1 MEEEAFDMREA
12 LATGENLDKV
22 LAYAFVHEEYL
33 KELISYL
40 DDDLWT
46 VSKNAL
52 SILLQIAKDRPE
64 LYEPMLSKMMAMI
77 HKSESVPLTQ
87 EIARAFGQIAKAR
100 PELVK
105 RVMPVLFASYR
116 VGDIKTRVNM
126 VYVIEEIARSNP
138 HLLSDLV
145 ADIKLLITSKDEK
158 DKLTALNF
166 VTALGENNFA
176 YVRPFL
182 HYLLG
187 LLNDENEVVRASTVE
202 SLVLLAENNEKFRKL
217 VLSKLKEI
225 NDTSEL
231 VRKVVKEGIIRLTM
245 KEGI

>member
-1 MEEEAFDMREA
+1 MEEEEFDMREA
-12 LATGENLDKV
+12 LATGEDLDKV
-22 LAYAFVHEEYL
+22 LAYALIHEEYL
-33 KELISYL
+33 RELISYL

-46 VSKNAL
+46 VAKNAL
-52 SILLQIAKDRPE
+52 SILLQIAKDQPE
-64 LYEPMLSKMMAMI
+64 LYEPMLSKMMVMVR
-77 HKSESVPLTQ
+77 KSESVPLTQ
-87 EIARAFGQIAKAR
+87 EIARAFGQVAKAR

-116 VGDIKTRVNM
+116 IGDIKVRVNM

-138 HLLSDLV
+138 YLLRDLMT
-145 ADIKLLITSKDEK
+145 DIKLLITSKDAE
-158 DKLTALNF
+158 DRLTALNL

-187 LLNDENEVVRASTVE
+187 LLNDENEVVRASAVE
-202 SLVLLAENNEKFRKL
+202 SLVILAEKNEKFRKL
-217 VLSKLKEI
+217 VLSKLEDI

-231 VRKVVKEGIIRLTM
+231 VNRAVKDGMVRLAIKEGV
-245 KEGI
+245 